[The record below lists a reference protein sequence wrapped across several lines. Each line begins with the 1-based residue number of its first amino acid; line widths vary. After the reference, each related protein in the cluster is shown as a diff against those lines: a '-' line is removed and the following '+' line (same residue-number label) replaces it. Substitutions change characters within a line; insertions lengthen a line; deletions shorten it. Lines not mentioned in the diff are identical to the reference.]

1 MAELTIQ
8 DLGRELREWERR
20 FPRLR
25 NDALFVAWFLRAY
38 VTDEEQ
44 QAVDALTGRTG
55 DKGVDAVLIDDKIR
69 AVFLVQGKLRESLMR
84 SSESRN
90 DVLGFAQL
98 ADIVH
103 GDDDDWENYVTKLAA
118 DARGRLEEARERL
131 LARAYRL
138 HLCFVTTGRVSVPLV
153 QEARRRARS
162 ASTPADH
169 PPGFAAL
176 DGREV
181 MALLGEYLDGV
192 APPVPS
198 LDLPV
203 EGGRGGARFDE
214 ESGIQSWVVTMTGE
228 DVGKLYNQAG
238 VRLFAR
244 NIRGYLGDTK
254 INREMQRTIKN
265 DPQNFWYLNNGVT
278 IVCNEA
284 RFEQEG
290 GRELLNVAYPQVIN
304 GQQTTRTLAA
314 ANPKDSS
321 KTRLS
326 VRVISIP
333 RHSPEQ
339 YERLVAQIVRA
350 TNWQNVI
357 KPSDLMSNDPRQ
369 IELEREFRKLNYL
382 YVRKRQVQAEAR
394 RVSFQY
400 QTMITKEALANAFGA
415 CLEESLP
422 RRVGLQPLFEEH
434 YGRIFG
440 GRRYSVKYYLC
451 CYWHYKKIDLMAW
464 GNTERQ
470 WAKFVVTYFLWQ
482 EIGSDLRAAD
492 DDFIGMCE
500 APHWY
505 PRLSEEYERLLRIT
519 FDSVLRYYRRERG
532 VGRDAAEVSPF
543 FKRAD
548 VGKGYEAFWPTQANA
563 TLRTRFDRSAS
574 RLRDLLRDPA

>member
-1 MAELTIQ
+1 MAQLKIQ
-8 DLGRELREWERR
+8 DLSRELREWGRR

-25 NDALFVAWFLRAY
+25 DDALFVAWFLRAY

-44 QAVDALTGRTG
+44 HSVDALTGRAG
-55 DKGVDAVLIDDKIR
+55 DKGVDAVLIDDKVK
-69 AVFLVQGKLRESLMR
+69 AVFLVQGKLRESLMKSGEKR
-84 SSESRN
+84 D

-98 ADIVH
+98 AHIVH
-103 GDDDDWENYVTKLAA
+103 GDDDDWESYVTKLAS
-118 DARGRLEEARERL
+118 DARHRLENARERL
-131 LARAYRL
+131 LDRAYRL
-138 HLCFVTTGRVSVPLV
+138 HLCFVTTGRVSGPLV
-153 QEARRRARS
+153 QEARRRART
-162 ASTPADH
+162 AWTPADH
-169 PPGFAAL
+169 PPGFAVL

-203 EGGRGGARFDE
+203 EDGRGSSRFDDD
-214 ESGIQSWVVTMTGE
+214 SGIQSWVVTMTGE
-228 DVGKLYNQAG
+228 DVGKLYKQAG

-254 INREMQRTIKN
+254 INREMQRTLKN

-304 GQQTTRTLAA
+304 GQQTTRTLAD
-314 ANPKDSS
+314 ANPKDSA
-321 KTRLS
+321 KARVS

-333 RHSPEQ
+333 RHSAEQ
-339 YERLVAQIVRA
+339 YERLVSQIVRA

-382 YVRKRQVQAEAR
+382 YVRKRQVQSEAR

-400 QTMITKEALANAFGA
+400 QTMVTKEALANAFGA
-415 CLEESLP
+415 CLDESLP

-434 YGRIFG
+434 YDRIFG
-440 GRRYSVKYYLC
+440 GRRYSVKHYLC
-451 CYWHYKKIDLMAW
+451 CFWHYKKIDFMAR
-464 GNTERQ
+464 GVTDRQ

-482 EIGSDLRAAD
+482 EFGPDLRASD
-492 DDFIGMCE
+492 DDFIAMCE
-500 APHWY
+500 SPQFY
-505 PRLSEEYERLLRIT
+505 PRLNQEHQRLLRLSY
-519 FDSVLRYYRRERG
+519 DSVLRYYRKERG
-532 VGRDAAEVSPF
+532 SGRNSVEVSPF

-548 VGKGYEAFWPTQANA
+548 VYKGYEAFWPTEANA
-563 TLRTRFDRSAS
+563 TLRTRYNKSAS
-574 RLRDLLRDPA
+574 RFRELLKDPA

>member
-1 MAELTIQ
+1 MAQVTIQ
-8 DLGRELREWERR
+8 DLSRELREWERR

-25 NDALFVAWFLRAY
+25 ADALFVAWFLRAY
-38 VTDEEQ
+38 VTDEDQ
-44 QAVDALTGRTG
+44 TAVDALTGRAG
-55 DKGVDAVLIDDKIR
+55 DKGVDAVLVDDKIK
-69 AVFLVQGKLRESLMR
+69 AVFLVQGKLRESLMKSGEKR
-84 SSESRN
+84 E

-98 ADIVH
+98 AHVIH
-103 GDDDDWENYVTKLAA
+103 GDDDEWETYVTKLAP
-118 DARGRLEEARERL
+118 DARHCLEDARERL
-131 LARAYRL
+131 LDRAYRL
-138 HLCFVTTGRVSVPLV
+138 HLCFVTTGRVSAPLV
-153 QEARRRARS
+153 QEARRRART

-198 LDLPV
+198 LDMSV
-203 EGGRGGARFDE
+203 EGGQASSRFDQE
-214 ESGIQSWVVTMTGE
+214 TGIRSWVVTMTGE
-228 DVGKLYNQAG
+228 DVGKLYRQAG

-254 INREMQRTIKN
+254 INREMQRTIKK

-290 GRELLNVAYPQVIN
+290 GRELLNLAYPQVIN
-304 GQQTTRTLAA
+304 GQQTTRTLAN
-314 ANPKDSS
+314 ANPRDSA
-321 KTRLS
+321 KARVS

-333 RHSPEQ
+333 RHSAEQ
-339 YERLVAQIVRA
+339 YERLVSQIVRA

-400 QTMITKEALANAFGA
+400 QMMITKEALANAFAA

-422 RRVGLQPLFEEH
+422 KRVGLQPLFEDH
-434 YGRIFG
+434 YDRIFG
-440 GRRYSVKYYLC
+440 GRRYSAKHYLC
-451 CYWHYKKIDLMAW
+451 CYWHYKKVESLAW
-464 GNTERQ
+464 GISDRRQ
-470 WAKFVVTYFLWQ
+470 AKFVVTYFLWQ
-482 EIGSDLRAAD
+482 QFGSDIRASEDEFLA
-492 DDFIGMCE
+492 FCE
-500 APHWY
+500 APQWY
-505 PRLSEEYERLLRIT
+505 PRLTEEYHRLLRLT
-519 FDSVLRYYRRERG
+519 FDSVLRYYRKERG
-532 VGRDAAEVSPF
+532 TGRQTVEVTPF
-543 FKRAD
+543 FKRTD
-548 VGKGYEAFWPTQANA
+548 VYKGYEAFWPSAVNA
-563 TLRTRFDRSAS
+563 TLRTRFDKSAD
-574 RLRDLLRDPA
+574 RFRDLLKNPA